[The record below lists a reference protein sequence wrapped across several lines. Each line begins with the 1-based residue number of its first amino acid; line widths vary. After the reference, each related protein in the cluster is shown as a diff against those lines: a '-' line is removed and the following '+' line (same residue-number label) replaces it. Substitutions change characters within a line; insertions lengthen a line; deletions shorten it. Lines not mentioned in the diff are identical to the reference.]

1 MLLVSQLTESTASLL
16 ICAARYPD
24 TMDDAATP
32 GEAEHGPMAEWPT
45 GRLLSTASR
54 LVEHAWLD
62 ALDAVGL
69 SHAGLVAL
77 HLLGEESTSQ
87 SELAERARVENQTM
101 SRTLDR
107 LERQGYVARERDPR
121 DRRRHIVRRTS
132 EGNRAWEAAR
142 NLEADVFPQI
152 SEPTALRNALLEL
165 ISAGTARRW
174 HA

>member
-1 MLLVSQLTESTASLL
+1 
-16 ICAARYPD
+16 
-24 TMDDAATP
+24 MDEVATP
-32 GEAEHGPMAEWPT
+32 GEDEHGPMLDWPT

-62 ALDAVGL
+62 ALDELGL

-77 HLLGEESTSQ
+77 HILGDEATSQ
-87 SELAERARVENQTM
+87 TELAERARVENQTM

-107 LERQGYVARERDPR
+107 LERQGYVTRERDPK
-121 DRRRHIVRRTS
+121 DRRRHIVMRTM

-142 NLEADVFPQI
+142 TLEADVFPEL
-152 SEPTALRNALLEL
+152 SDPTALRSALLEL

>member
-1 MLLVSQLTESTASLL
+1 
-16 ICAARYPD
+16 
-24 TMDDAATP
+24 
-32 GEAEHGPMAEWPT
+32 MAEWPT

-62 ALDAVGL
+62 ALDELGL

-77 HLLGEESTSQ
+77 HLLGDDLTSQ
-87 SELAERARVENQTM
+87 TELAERARVENQTM

-121 DRRRHIVRRTS
+121 DRRRHIVRRTQDGS
-132 EGNRAWEAAR
+132 RAWQAAR
-142 NLEADVFPQI
+142 NLEADVFP
-152 SEPTALRNALLEL
+152 ELTDPVALRSALLEL